1 MKWATLAAAAMA
13 ALLLVNAAV
22 AKEPRLKVAL
32 TFDDLPINGQV
43 PTGVALTRIARETV
57 AVMKKH
63 RIPASYG
70 FINADK
76 LEGSPDAAEALK
88 VWVAAGHPV
97 ANHTYTHIDLT
108 KNPVEDFQRDILRN
122 EPALQLLTPANA
134 KHDWRWFRY
143 PFLHE
148 GDTLE
153 KRRAIR
159 AFLAARG
166 YRIAQTTLDWED
178 YIWNSSYARCLD
190 KKDAA
195 SIDWLVESYK
205 TAARDFMRF
214 QRANSRSLFG
224 RDIHH
229 VMLLHLGAFSA
240 RILPELFE
248 ILDQEG
254 YEVVTLEEAQ
264 KDAVYDY
271 DPDFADARGG
281 TLVELAMLAKKIPWP
296 PDAPKLPRER
306 LASICN

>member
-1 MKWATLAAAAMA
+1 MRNVTTLLAT
-13 ALLLVNAAV
+13 ALLVAGGAC
-22 AKEPRLKVAL
+22 AKEARLKVAL

-43 PTGVALTRIARETV
+43 PTGVTLTRITRDTV
-57 AVMKKH
+57 AVLKKH

-70 FINADK
+70 FINARM
-76 LEGSPDAAEALK
+76 LEGDPDGAEALK
-88 VWVAAGHPV
+88 AWVAAGHPV
-97 ANHTYTHIDLT
+97 GNHTYTHIDLT
-108 KNPVEDFQRDILRN
+108 RNPLEDFQRNILQN
-122 EPALQLLTPANA
+122 EPALQLLTPAGS

-153 KRRAIR
+153 KRRAVR
-159 AFLAARG
+159 AFLAANG

-190 KKDAA
+190 RKDSA
-195 SIDWLVESYK
+195 SIEWLVESYR

-214 QRANSRSLFG
+214 QRANSRAIFG

-248 ILDQEG
+248 LLDEEG
-254 YEVVTLEEAQ
+254 YDVVTLEEAQ
-264 KDAVYDY
+264 RDPAYDY
-271 DPDFADARGG
+271 DPDFAHPRGG
-281 TLVELAMLAKKIPWP
+281 TLVELAMLAKQVPWP
-296 PDAPKLPRER
+296 ADAPRLPRER
-306 LASICN
+306 LDAVCR